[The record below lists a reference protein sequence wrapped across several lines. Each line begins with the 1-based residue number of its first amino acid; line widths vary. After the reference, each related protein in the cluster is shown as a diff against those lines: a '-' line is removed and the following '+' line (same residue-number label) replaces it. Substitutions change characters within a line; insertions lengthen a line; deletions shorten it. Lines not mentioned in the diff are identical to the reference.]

1 MSTIVQ
7 IQVNVDDARALSALT
22 NIDAMC
28 KSLSSSPVTIKIDA
42 GAMSQV
48 TGLSDAMRTLQGTM
62 SQTKFSQIGTSDE
75 SGKIAKV
82 SKEVKTYNDQL
93 GRTVEVTKK
102 VNKAGEAT
110 FSTKMTSD
118 FAKQNSAIAKQAQ
131 YMQEATAMYEQY
143 KAQSEAAAQP
153 TALQNQINMLTGVS
167 RKTKSAEDSWKSYFS
182 TAESASQKFI
192 SLDTGFANLSN
203 NIRTASD
210 SGKYAKG
217 TFSELSESVSGAKT
231 RLGALGTSFKNGKI
245 TAEEYARGVNDIATE
260 SAELTNRFANLKGGL
275 KETSGL
281 TKLLGGNFMQIAAK
295 QAAWQ
300 LLGDAVAGVKNS
312 FKEAL
317 STMKDVD
324 SELATV
330 RKVTGMSAEEIDAL
344 GDAAYSTA
352 SKYGVSANE
361 YLESVSTFARAGY
374 KEAAEGLGELA
385 IKTQLV
391 GDTNQDIATQFLLS
405 ADAAWKYNGNVE
417 KLSLALDKANVIDN
431 NYSTSIQKI
440 AEGLPIVANV
450 AAMAGMSMDETMAM
464 LGTITATT
472 QESGTKAATAARAL
486 ILNILGDTT
495 TEISDGVTATEESV
509 QSLSGIL
516 QKYAPDV
523 VAAAQATGELIN
535 PMEAIEALSKAAKDG
550 LISEADLMTMV
561 SALGGKLRTNQL
573 LALLENFDMYKSM
586 MEDMSTAA
594 GSADDELGVML
605 DTWAAKTNI
614 LKNTW
619 TEFVSHIA
627 DTEAI
632 KAGLDLVI
640 GLVEVLDSGFGK
652 FAVTVAGT
660 TVAVAL
666 LSKGIVAL
674 ETGITALALSQG
686 PLAAGVTT
694 TAAAFKV
701 LTGAMLANPLFW
713 VAGGAALIYGIVKGV
728 DALTTTY
735 DEQGA
740 VVQQLESEYE
750 AAYGQGSRLDE
761 LKSKTEALTEA
772 EQRELDILKD
782 RAEVAKSNLQ
792 EEKDAEYDLW
802 RQGWTSAST
811 TGKYDEFG
819 NYLGEEYTTKATQWL
834 NGFRGAI
841 ADVRAE
847 YEEGKML
854 DSEYAQRLSEIS
866 SGYDDL
872 VEQIEDY
879 QEEGREIPSSLQEIL
894 DLYNSLN
901 HQIAEITQTTGDAE
915 GATENTA
922 SSLEATANAA
932 NAAADALKRY
942 NNEIEQLGNREE
954 NADAMQTMFNNAVE
968 DFNQGK
974 LGSSYIRGLVDTL
987 LPPEVFRELG
997 YSYEAGMNEL
1007 LNSVTGR
1014 VLASDNPGNAWY
1026 NELLAARDSGI
1037 LDGII
1042 DFDESGG
1049 IKAIAS
1055 YKKVAEAMHTT
1066 EAFAQAS
1073 TEHLMAQKDGLTYTG
1088 EQATNVIKQVN
1099 EQLEKS
1105 GAISDENSVGFKSF
1119 VDALSSVTGASS
1131 EGTLF
1136 EQIEALSNAGAID
1149 WNALLGVDSADAGLQ
1164 KIKALFAELEASK
1177 DEASSSGE
1185 DVGPQFN
1192 LDGLEATVDAYNEVA
1207 EAKKNAS
1214 GDVDGAVNVSGAEEA
1229 ERKLKDVKEAKSG
1242 AQGSVT
1248 TDVTANGASTAAGD
1262 IKEVGDAADNL
1273 PPHKFIRISA
1283 GGNAQ
1288 TVIGNVQL
1296 AINALKDKTVT
1307 LTVVERR
1314 VGAGGNSSGGM
1325 DITNPDF
1332 GNVTPTANGTDNFP
1346 GGTAIVNDGA
1356 PVNGSS
1362 AELIMDK
1369 QGAYI
1374 ANDGKIT
1381 AVELEPGA
1389 KVFTAKETQ
1398 EIFKEAKKSFISTFA
1413 GGSLKPNGGNSSGNG
1428 GVYGGS
1434 YSGGTGA
1441 GGSTAS
1447 SSSNDALKKEIDEKL
1462 DNLDK
1467 QIKLAQNRNDK
1478 AKEQALQQEAA
1489 KLIREYV
1496 QKYLDKGYS
1505 NTSNEVLDL
1514 LNKGYGYSDDLMN
1527 ELVDA
1532 LESLTNATDAANK
1545 LAEKEQALEKARQEL
1560 ENTKKQR
1567 TVRIYNAAT
1576 QQWEWVAKADD
1587 ILKAQ
1592 EKLAEAE
1599 KDYNDAKLEQELD
1612 AIRNGNIG
1620 DIGDLTMSPALRELI
1635 SKASEEEQRRI
1646 TDILHAISGGATG
1659 TVDATGES
1667 IFRSTDSHDVYYQFG
1682 DLKLSE
1688 AEAKTMTV
1696 KELADQ
1702 LRTLSLT

>member
-7 IQVNVDDARALSALT
+7 IQVNVDDAKALSALT
-22 NIDAMC
+22 NIENIG
-28 KSLSSSPVTIKIDA
+28 KRLSSTPIEIKIN
-42 GAMSQV
+42 
-48 TGLSDAMRTLQGTM
+48 
-62 SQTKFSQIGTSDE
+62 
-75 SGKIAKV
+75 SGDGEKV
-82 SKEVKTYNDQL
+82 ARSAISL
-93 GRTVEVTKK
+93 
-102 VNKAGEAT
+102 
-110 FSTKMTSD
+110 
-118 FAKQNSAIAKQAQ
+118 AKQRTELAKASAKQAAAEVKLQ
-131 YMQEATAMYEQY
+131 TAQEKTKQTANNLAAQQE
-143 KAQSEAAAQP
+143 KTAQSANRLAAKQIKAASSTSKMGTEAQK
-153 TALQNQINMLTGVS
+153 TSVLT
-167 RKTKSAEDSWKSYFS
+167 D
-182 TAESASQKFI
+182 
-192 SLDTGFANLSN
+192 
-203 NIRTASD
+203 
-210 SGKYAKG
+210 
-217 TFSELSESVSGAKT
+217 
-231 RLGALGTSFKNGKI
+231 
-245 TAEEYARGVNDIATE
+245 
-260 SAELTNRFANLKGGL
+260 
-275 KETSGL
+275 
-281 TKLLGGNFMQIAAK
+281 LLGDRLDRIVAK

-300 LLGDAVAGVKNS
+300 LIGNGIAAVKNAFS
-312 FKEAL
+312 DAL

-330 RKVTGMSAEEIDAL
+330 RKVTGMSVNEMNEL

-594 GSADDELGVML
+594 GSADDEMGVML

-619 TEFVSHIA
+619 TEFISHLI
-627 DTEAI
+627 DTSTI
-632 KAGLDLVI
+632 KIGLDAVTGFI
-640 GLVEVLDSGFGK
+640 KVLDSGFGH
-652 FAVTVAGT
+652 FAITVAGVT
-660 TVAVAL
+660 AAVAL
-666 LSKGIVAL
+666 LSKAMATL
-674 ETGITALALSQG
+674 SNTALISTLKGMLASVADFKTGFALLSETVMNS
-686 PLAAGVTT
+686 PALLAAAA
-694 TAAAFKV
+694 TAA
-701 LTGAMLANPLFW
+701 
-713 VAGGAALIYGIVKGV
+713 IYGIVKGV
-728 DALTTTY
+728 DVLTTTY
-735 DEQGA
+735 DEQVA

-792 EEKDAEYDLW
+792 KEKDAEYDLW
-802 RQGWTSAST
+802 RQGWTNAST

-834 NGFRGAI
+834 NSFKGAI
-841 ADVRAE
+841 AGVRAE

-872 VEQIEDY
+872 VEQIEHY
-879 QEEGREIPSSLQEIL
+879 KEEGREIPSSLQEIL

-1073 TEHLMAQKDGLTYTG
+1073 TEHLMAQQDGLTYTG

-1177 DEASSSGE
+1177 DEASSGGE

-1229 ERKLKDVKEAKSG
+1229 EQKLNNVKNAKSG
-1242 AQGSVT
+1242 AQGAASVA
-1248 TDVTANGASTAAGD
+1248 VTADGASTAAGEIGD
-1262 IKEVGDAADNL
+1262 VSDAASNL
-1273 PPHKFIRISA
+1273 PPRKNVTINA
-1283 GGNAQ
+1283 GGNALG
-1288 TVIGNVQL
+1288 VIDSIKSSMASVR
-1296 AINALKDKTVT
+1296 DKTVT
-1307 LTVVERR
+1307 ITVVEKH
-1314 VGAGGNSSGGM
+1314 VNGKGSTTGGFGPADSGSGG
-1325 DITNPDF
+1325 DYHLAQGAEDF
-1332 GNVTPTANGTDNFP
+1332 V
-1346 GGTAIVNDGA
+1346 GGKAIVNDGA

-1374 ANDGKIT
+1374 ANDGKMT

-1428 GVYGGS
+1428 GVYSGS

-1447 SSSNDALKKEIDEKL
+1447 NSDDALKKEIDEKL

-1592 EKLAEAE
+1592 EKLADAE

-1688 AEAKTMTV
+1688 AEAKNMTV

>member
-7 IQVNVDDARALSALT
+7 IQVNVDDAKALSSLT
-22 NIDAMC
+22 NIENII
-28 KSLSSSPVTIKIDA
+28 KRINNTPIKISSA
-42 GAMSQV
+42 GVDLPSGGNGSGAGFGGGGSSGAGV
-48 TGLSDAMRTLQGTM
+48 LRDVSNAATNLDTRLAKLSNSIKNADN
-62 SQTKFSQIGTSDE
+62 
-75 SGKIAKV
+75 SGKHAKDNFKGLAQSV
-82 SKEVKTYNDQL
+82 SATKEKL
-93 GRTVEVTKK
+93 
-102 VNKAGEAT
+102 
-110 FSTKMTSD
+110 STLT
-118 FAKQNSAIAKQAQ
+118 
-131 YMQEATAMYEQY
+131 TQY
-143 KAQSEAAAQP
+143 KGGKIS
-153 TALQNQINMLTGVS
+153 QNEYVSGV
-167 RKTKSAEDSWKSYFS
+167 KEISAESVKL
-182 TAESASQKFI
+182 TNQ
-192 SLDTGFANLSN
+192 FANLEG
-203 NIRTASD
+203 NI
-210 SGKYAKG
+210 
-217 TFSELSESVSGAKT
+217 
-231 RLGALGTSFKNGKI
+231 
-245 TAEEYARGVNDIATE
+245 
-260 SAELTNRFANLKGGL
+260 

-300 LLGDAVAGVKNS
+300 LLGDAVAGVKNA
-312 FKEAL
+312 FKEAF

-330 RKVTGMSAEEIDAL
+330 QKVTGMSAEEIDAL

-361 YLESVSTFARAGY
+361 YLESVSRFARAGY

-523 VAAAQATGELIN
+523 VAAAKATGELIN

-594 GSADDELGVML
+594 GSADDEMGVML

-735 DEQGA
+735 DEQVA

-792 EEKDAEYDLW
+792 EAKDAEYDLW
-802 RQGWTSAST
+802 RQGWTNAST

-872 VEQIEDY
+872 VEQIEHY

-922 SSLEATANAA
+922 SSLKE
-932 NAAADALKRY
+932 AADAADAAAQAVERY
-942 NNEIEQLGNREE
+942 NNALNGLGDRAAGATDIQNKF
-954 NADAMQTMFNNAVE
+954 NKALADFQE
-968 DFNQGK
+968 GK
-974 LGSSYIRGLVDTL
+974 LGSV
-987 LPPEVFRELG
+987 ELG
-997 YSYEAGMNEL
+997 AWIDAYIPDDVKREFNYNVQDMMDWAM
-1007 LNSVTGR
+1007 NSVTGR
-1014 VLASDNPGNAWY
+1014 VLTSDNMAAAWGQEIKKAY
-1026 NELLAARDSGI
+1026 QNGDLAGIVEMNEDMSQITWIKSYDALAEKMQTTSAMAKEFTSYLDNYHDGVMYTAEEAQQIVGDVGKALAESVSDGTTSLSG
-1037 LDGII
+1037 
-1042 DFDESGG
+1042 F
-1049 IKAIAS
+1049 
-1055 YKKVAEAMHTT
+1055 T
-1066 EAFAQAS
+1066 QALSEITGAKTS
-1073 TEHLMAQKDGLTYTG
+1073 TELSGVFERLMA
-1088 EQATNVIKQVN
+1088 N
-1099 EQLEKS
+1099 
-1105 GAISDENSVGFKSF
+1105 
-1119 VDALSSVTGASS
+1119 
-1131 EGTLF
+1131 
-1136 EQIEALSNAGAID
+1136 GAID
-1149 WNALLGVDSADAGLQ
+1149 WNTMFGVSTMDEAMQKVNDYLYSMDAGLNKLSENPADV
-1164 KIKALFAELEASK
+1164 KINFDA
-1177 DEASSSGE
+1177 DEAMAGLNDLESKKE
-1185 DVGPQFN
+1185 QVKGPAEVQ
-1192 LDGLEATVDAYNEVA
+1192 ATVT
-1207 EAKKNAS
+1207 
-1214 GDVDGAVNVSGAEEA
+1214 GAEDA
-1229 ERKLKDVKEAKSG
+1229 EQKLNNVQNAKSG
-1242 AQGSVT
+1242 AQGPVSMFISA
-1248 TDVTANGASTAAGD
+1248 DGASTAANEIGN
-1262 IKEVGDAADNL
+1262 VGDAANGL
-1273 PPHKFIRISA
+1273 PGSKNIRVSA
-1283 GGNAQ
+1283 GGNALG
-1288 TVIGNVQL
+1288 VIGSVQGGL
-1296 AINALKDKTVT
+1296 DSLHDKTVT
-1307 LTVVERR
+1307 INVVEKRF
-1314 VGAGGNSSGGM
+1314 GANGGSFDWGS
-1325 DITNPDF
+1325 
-1332 GNVTPTANGTDNFP
+1332 GNVHSDAISGLIPGSAQGTDNFQ
-1346 GGTAIVNDGA
+1346 GGPVIVNDGA

-1374 ANDGKIT
+1374 ANDGKMT

-1389 KVFTAKETQ
+1389 RIFNAKETQ
-1398 EIFKEAKKSFISTFA
+1398 EIFKDAKKSFISTFA
-1413 GGSLKPNGGNSSGNG
+1413 GGGGLPILGGNSSGNG

-1688 AEAKTMTV
+1688 AEAKNMTV

>member
-7 IQVNVDDARALSALT
+7 IQVNIDDAKALSSLT
-22 NIDAMC
+22 NIENII
-28 KSLSSSPVTIKIDA
+28 KRINNTPIKISSA
-42 GAMSQV
+42 GVDLPSGGNGSGAGFGGGGSSGAGV
-48 TGLSDAMRTLQGTM
+48 LRDVSNAATNLDTRLAKLSNSIKNADN
-62 SQTKFSQIGTSDE
+62 
-75 SGKIAKV
+75 SGKHAKDNFKGLAQSV
-82 SKEVKTYNDQL
+82 SATKEKL
-93 GRTVEVTKK
+93 
-102 VNKAGEAT
+102 
-110 FSTKMTSD
+110 STLT
-118 FAKQNSAIAKQAQ
+118 
-131 YMQEATAMYEQY
+131 TQY
-143 KAQSEAAAQP
+143 KGGKIS
-153 TALQNQINMLTGVS
+153 QNEYVSGV
-167 RKTKSAEDSWKSYFS
+167 KEISAESVKL
-182 TAESASQKFI
+182 TNQ
-192 SLDTGFANLSN
+192 FANLEG
-203 NIRTASD
+203 NI
-210 SGKYAKG
+210 
-217 TFSELSESVSGAKT
+217 
-231 RLGALGTSFKNGKI
+231 
-245 TAEEYARGVNDIATE
+245 
-260 SAELTNRFANLKGGL
+260 

-523 VAAAQATGELIN
+523 VAAAKATGELIN

-586 MEDMSTAA
+586 MEDMSAAA

-619 TEFVSHIA
+619 TEFISHLI
-627 DTEAI
+627 DTSAI
-632 KAGLDLVI
+632 KIGLDAVTGFI
-640 GLVEVLDSGFGK
+640 KVLDSDFGH
-652 FAVTVAGT
+652 FAITVAGVT
-660 TVAVAL
+660 AAVAL
-666 LSKGIVAL
+666 LSKAMATL
-674 ETGITALALSQG
+674 SSTALISTLTGMLTSVADFKAGFALLSETVMKN
-686 PLAAGVTT
+686 PVLLAAAA
-694 TAAAFKV
+694 TAA
-701 LTGAMLANPLFW
+701 
-713 VAGGAALIYGIVKGV
+713 IYGIVKGV

-735 DEQGA
+735 DEQVA

-772 EQRELDILKD
+772 ERREKEILQE
-782 RAEVAKSNLQ
+782 RADVANLNLQ
-792 EEKDAEYDLW
+792 QAKDAEYDLW
-802 RQGWTSAST
+802 RQGWTNAST

-841 ADVRAE
+841 AGVRAE

-872 VEQIEDY
+872 VEQIEHY

-922 SSLEATANAA
+922 SSLKE
-932 NAAADALKRY
+932 AADAADAAAQAVERY
-942 NNEIEQLGNREE
+942 NNALNGLGDRAAGATDIQNKF
-954 NADAMQTMFNNAVE
+954 NKALADFQE
-968 DFNQGK
+968 GK
-974 LGSSYIRGLVDTL
+974 LGSV
-987 LPPEVFRELG
+987 ELG
-997 YSYEAGMNEL
+997 AWIDAYIPDDVKREFNYNVQDMMDWAM
-1007 LNSVTGR
+1007 NSVTGR
-1014 VLASDNPGNAWY
+1014 VLTSDNMAAAWGQEIKKAY
-1026 NELLAARDSGI
+1026 QNGDLAGIVEMNEDMSQITWIKSYDALAEKMQTTSAMAKEFTSYLDNYHDGVMYTAEEAQQIVGDVGKALAESVSDGTTSLSG
-1037 LDGII
+1037 
-1042 DFDESGG
+1042 F
-1049 IKAIAS
+1049 
-1055 YKKVAEAMHTT
+1055 T
-1066 EAFAQAS
+1066 QALSEITGAKTS
-1073 TEHLMAQKDGLTYTG
+1073 TELSGVFERLMA
-1088 EQATNVIKQVN
+1088 N
-1099 EQLEKS
+1099 
-1105 GAISDENSVGFKSF
+1105 
-1119 VDALSSVTGASS
+1119 
-1131 EGTLF
+1131 
-1136 EQIEALSNAGAID
+1136 GAID
-1149 WNALLGVDSADAGLQ
+1149 WNTMFGVSTMDEAMQKVNDYLYSMDAGLNKLSENPADV
-1164 KIKALFAELEASK
+1164 KINFDA
-1177 DEASSSGE
+1177 DEAMAGLNDLESKKE
-1185 DVGPQFN
+1185 QVKGPAEVQ
-1192 LDGLEATVDAYNEVA
+1192 ATVT
-1207 EAKKNAS
+1207 
-1214 GDVDGAVNVSGAEEA
+1214 GAEDA
-1229 ERKLKDVKEAKSG
+1229 EQKLNNVQNAKSG
-1242 AQGSVT
+1242 AQGPVSMFISA
-1248 TDVTANGASTAAGD
+1248 DGASTAANEIGN
-1262 IKEVGDAADNL
+1262 VGDAANGL
-1273 PPHKFIRISA
+1273 PGSKNIRVSA
-1283 GGNAQ
+1283 GGNALG
-1288 TVIGNVQL
+1288 VIGSVQGGL
-1296 AINALKDKTVT
+1296 DSLHDKTVT
-1307 LTVVERR
+1307 INVVEKRF
-1314 VGAGGNSSGGM
+1314 GANGGSFDWGS
-1325 DITNPDF
+1325 
-1332 GNVTPTANGTDNFP
+1332 GNVHSDAISGLIPGSAQGTDNFQ
-1346 GGTAIVNDGA
+1346 GGPVIVNDGA

-1389 KVFTAKETQ
+1389 RIFNAKETQ
-1398 EIFKEAKKSFISTFA
+1398 EIFKDAKKSFISTFA
-1413 GGSLKPNGGNSSGNG
+1413 GGGGLPILGGNSSGNG

-1532 LESLTNATDAANK
+1532 LESLTNATDEANK

-1688 AEAKTMTV
+1688 AEAKNMTV

>member
-7 IQVNVDDARALSALT
+7 IQVNIDDAKALSSLT
-22 NIDAMC
+22 NIENII
-28 KSLSSSPVTIKIDA
+28 KRINNTPIKISSA
-42 GAMSQV
+42 GVDLPSGGNGSGAGFGGGGSSGAGV
-48 TGLSDAMRTLQGTM
+48 LRDVSNAATNLDTRLAKLSNSIKNADN
-62 SQTKFSQIGTSDE
+62 
-75 SGKIAKV
+75 SGKHAKDNFKGLAQSV
-82 SKEVKTYNDQL
+82 SATKEKL
-93 GRTVEVTKK
+93 
-102 VNKAGEAT
+102 
-110 FSTKMTSD
+110 STLT
-118 FAKQNSAIAKQAQ
+118 
-131 YMQEATAMYEQY
+131 TQY
-143 KAQSEAAAQP
+143 KGGKIS
-153 TALQNQINMLTGVS
+153 QNEYVSGV
-167 RKTKSAEDSWKSYFS
+167 KEISAESVKL
-182 TAESASQKFI
+182 TNQ
-192 SLDTGFANLSN
+192 FANLEG
-203 NIRTASD
+203 NI
-210 SGKYAKG
+210 
-217 TFSELSESVSGAKT
+217 
-231 RLGALGTSFKNGKI
+231 
-245 TAEEYARGVNDIATE
+245 
-260 SAELTNRFANLKGGL
+260 

-523 VAAAQATGELIN
+523 VAAAKATGELIN

-594 GSADDELGVML
+594 GSADDEMGVML

-619 TEFVSHIA
+619 TEFISHLI
-627 DTEAI
+627 DTSAI
-632 KAGLDLVI
+632 KIGLDAVTGFI
-640 GLVEVLDSGFGK
+640 KVLDSDFGK
-652 FAVTVAGT
+652 FAVTVAGVTAVVGGLQSAFGALGKTNFGKTFKQILDGAT
-660 TVAVAL
+660 TL
-666 LSKGIVAL
+666 KEG
-674 ETGITALALSQG
+674 
-686 PLAAGVTT
+686 LAAL
-694 TAAAFKV
+694 TA
-701 LTGAMLANPLFW
+701 ANPLLFA
-713 VAGGAALIYGIVKGV
+713 VAAGTAAGYGIAKLIDRLNVSFEEQTQIVEDLQQKY
-728 DALTTTY
+728 DALY
-735 DEQGA
+735 GSG
-740 VVQQLESEYE
+740 SEYE
-750 AAYGQGSRLDE
+750 NLAQRADSLTDAEKNRLKV
-761 LKSKTEALTEA
+761 LEA
-772 EQRELDILKD
+772 EKIAQEDIIKLETQRRADKFKNDWNANVTGNAVISSKFGGILSNYNTEGQKSLAILKD
-782 RAEVAKSNLQ
+782 NVDWLSQSYE
-792 EEKDAEYDLW
+792 
-802 RQGWTSAST
+802 QGT
-811 TGKYDEFG
+811 
-819 NYLGEEYTTKATQWL
+819 
-834 NGFRGAI
+834 
-841 ADVRAE
+841 
-847 YEEGKML
+847 
-854 DSEYAQRLSEIS
+854 LS
-866 SGYDDL
+866 
-872 VEQIEDY
+872 QEDY
-879 QEEGREIPSSLQEIL
+879 RSGLSDLINTYKDTATTIRELKDGGATVTESMSEFLDTYDKAAQMLAEFAGSSDE
-894 DLYNSLN
+894 
-901 HQIAEITQTTGDAE
+901 AA

-922 SSLEATANAA
+922 SSLKE
-932 NAAADALKRY
+932 AADAADAAAQAVERY
-942 NNEIEQLGNREE
+942 NNALSGLSDREE
-954 NADAMQTMFNNAVE
+954 AANDIQSKFNKALK
-968 DFNQGK
+968 DFQDGK
-974 LGSSYIRGLVDTL
+974 LGSIELGKFLDTYIPDDVK
-987 LPPEVFRELG
+987 RELKYNIDDMMEWVLNG
-997 YSYEAGMNEL
+997 NVGRI
-1007 LNSVTGR
+1007 LNS
-1014 VLASDNPGNAWY
+1014 DNMFGEFYDVIKENV
-1026 NELLAARDSGI
+1026 DSGA
-1037 LDGII
+1037 LDGIVTM
-1042 DFDESGG
+1042 DEQGV
-1049 IKAIAS
+1049 IRTITS
-1055 YKKVAEAMHTT
+1055 YKELAEALQIT
-1066 EAFAQAS
+1066 EAQA
-1073 TEHLMAQKDGLTYTG
+1073 EALGHGLSNYMNGVFYTG
-1088 EQATNVIKQVN
+1088 EEAQKIVGDVGKVLSTSFSDGTASLSDFTQALSEITGANTSTELSGVFEGLMRAGALDWKTMLGAGSMEEAMQIINSYLHSIDEGVDELSENPADVKINFDADEAMAGLNDLESKKEQVEGPAEVQAT
-1099 EQLEKS
+1099 
-1105 GAISDENSVGFKSF
+1105 
-1119 VDALSSVTGASS
+1119 VTGA
-1131 EGTLF
+1131 EDA
-1136 EQIEALSNAGAID
+1136 EQKLN
-1149 WNALLGVDSADAGLQ
+1149 
-1164 KIKALFAELEASK
+1164 
-1177 DEASSSGE
+1177 
-1185 DVGPQFN
+1185 
-1192 LDGLEATVDAYNEVA
+1192 
-1207 EAKKNAS
+1207 
-1214 GDVDGAVNVSGAEEA
+1214 NVQN
-1229 ERKLKDVKEAKSG
+1229 AKSG
-1242 AQGSVT
+1242 AQGPVSMFISA
-1248 TDVTANGASTAAGD
+1248 DGASTAANEIGN
-1262 IKEVGDAADNL
+1262 VGDAANGL
-1273 PPHKFIRISA
+1273 PGSKNIRVSA
-1283 GGNAQ
+1283 GGNALG
-1288 TVIGNVQL
+1288 VIGSVQGGL
-1296 AINALKDKTVT
+1296 DSLHDKTVT
-1307 LTVVERR
+1307 INVVEKRF
-1314 VGAGGNSSGGM
+1314 GANGGSFDWGS
-1325 DITNPDF
+1325 
-1332 GNVTPTANGTDNFP
+1332 GNVHSDAISGLLPQSAQGTDNFQ
-1346 GGTAIVNDGA
+1346 GGPVIVNDGA

-1381 AVELEPGA
+1381 ALELEPGA
-1389 KVFTAKETQ
+1389 RIFNAKETQ
-1398 EIFKEAKKSFISTFA
+1398 EIFKDAKKSFISTFA
-1413 GGSLKPNGGNSSGNG
+1413 GGTGLVRPGGNSSGNG

-1441 GGSTAS
+1441 SGSTAS

-1532 LESLTNATDAANK
+1532 LESLTNATDEANK

-1688 AEAKTMTV
+1688 AEAKNMTV

>member
-28 KSLSSSPVTIKIDA
+28 KSLSSSPVTIKVDA

-48 TGLSDAMRTLQGTM
+48 TGLSDAMRTLQSTM
-62 SQTKFSQIGTSDE
+62 SQTKFSQMGASDE

-167 RKTKSAEDSWKSYFS
+167 RETKSAEDSWKSYFS
-182 TAESASQKFI
+182 TAESTSGKLT

-203 NIRTASD
+203 NIRTAAD

-217 TFSELSESVSGAKT
+217 TFSELSESVSGAKM
-231 RLGALGTSFKNGKI
+231 RLNALDDNFQSGKI
-245 TAEEYARGVNDIATE
+245 TADEYAQGVNDIAKE
-260 SAELTNRFANLKGGL
+260 SAELTNRFANLKSGV

-281 TKLLGGNFMQIAAK
+281 TKLLGDDFMQIAAK

-300 LLGDAVAGVKNS
+300 LLGDAVAGVKNA

-330 RKVTGMSAEEIDAL
+330 QKVTGMSAEEIDAL

-509 QSLSGIL
+509 QSLSGVL

-619 TEFVSHIA
+619 TEFISHLI
-627 DTEAI
+627 DTSAI
-632 KAGLDLVI
+632 KIGLDAVTGFI
-640 GLVEVLDSGFGK
+640 KVLDSDFGK
-652 FAVTVAGT
+652 FAITVAGVTAVVGGLQSAFGALGKTNFGQTFKQILDGAT
-660 TVAVAL
+660 TL
-666 LSKGIVAL
+666 KEG
-674 ETGITALALSQG
+674 
-686 PLAAGVTT
+686 LAAL
-694 TAAAFKV
+694 TA
-701 LTGAMLANPLFW
+701 ANPLLFA
-713 VAGGAALIYGIVKGV
+713 VAAGTAAGYGIAKLIDRLNVSFEEQTQIVEELQQKY
-728 DALTTTY
+728 DALY
-735 DEQGA
+735 GSG
-740 VVQQLESEYE
+740 SEYE
-750 AAYGQGSRLDE
+750 DLAQRADS
-761 LKSKTEALTEA
+761 LTEA
-772 EQRELDILKD
+772 EKNRLQVLEAEKIALEDTIKLETQRRADKFKGDWNKEVGTYSVTLSKFGGVLNYNTEGQKSLAILKD
-782 RAEVAKSNLQ
+782 NVDWLSQSYE
-792 EEKDAEYDLW
+792 
-802 RQGWTSAST
+802 QGTVS
-811 TGKYDEFG
+811 
-819 NYLGEEYTTKATQWL
+819 Q
-834 NGFRGAI
+834 
-841 ADVRAE
+841 
-847 YEEGKML
+847 
-854 DSEYAQRLSEIS
+854 
-866 SGYDDL
+866 
-872 VEQIEDY
+872 EDY
-879 QEEGREIPSSLQEIL
+879 RSGLSDLINTYKDTATTIRELKDGGATVTESMSEFLDTYDKAAQMLAEFAGSSDE
-894 DLYNSLN
+894 
-901 HQIAEITQTTGDAE
+901 AA

-1073 TEHLMAQKDGLTYTG
+1073 TEHLMAQQDGLTYTG

-1177 DEASSSGE
+1177 DEASSGGE

-1229 ERKLKDVKEAKSG
+1229 EQKLNDVQNAKSG

-1262 IKEVGDAADNL
+1262 IKEVGDAANNL

-1332 GNVTPTANGTDNFP
+1332 GGVTLTANGTDNFP

-1374 ANDGKIT
+1374 ANDGKMT

-1413 GGSLKPNGGNSSGNG
+1413 GGSLKPNGGSSSGNG
-1428 GVYGGS
+1428 GVYSGS

-1688 AEAKTMTV
+1688 AEAKNMTV

>member
-7 IQVNVDDARALSALT
+7 IQVNVDDAKALSSLT
-22 NIDAMC
+22 NIENII
-28 KSLSSSPVTIKIDA
+28 KRINNTPIKISSA
-42 GAMSQV
+42 GVDLPSGGIGSGAGFGGGGSSGAGV
-48 TGLSDAMRTLQGTM
+48 LRDVSTAATNLDTRLAKLSNSIKNADN
-62 SQTKFSQIGTSDE
+62 
-75 SGKIAKV
+75 SGKHAKDNFKGLAQSV
-82 SKEVKTYNDQL
+82 SATKEKL
-93 GRTVEVTKK
+93 
-102 VNKAGEAT
+102 
-110 FSTKMTSD
+110 STLT
-118 FAKQNSAIAKQAQ
+118 
-131 YMQEATAMYEQY
+131 TQY
-143 KAQSEAAAQP
+143 KGGKISQSEYVS
-153 TALQNQINMLTGVS
+153 GV
-167 RKTKSAEDSWKSYFS
+167 KEISAESVKL
-182 TAESASQKFI
+182 TNQ
-192 SLDTGFANLSN
+192 FANLEG
-203 NIRTASD
+203 NI
-210 SGKYAKG
+210 
-217 TFSELSESVSGAKT
+217 
-231 RLGALGTSFKNGKI
+231 
-245 TAEEYARGVNDIATE
+245 
-260 SAELTNRFANLKGGL
+260 

-281 TKLLGGNFMQIAAK
+281 TKLLGDNFMQIAAK

-300 LLGDAVAGVKNS
+300 LLGDAVAGVKNA

-330 RKVTGMSAEEIDAL
+330 QKVTGMSAEEIDAL

-509 QSLSGIL
+509 QSLSGVL

-594 GSADDELGVML
+594 GSADDEMGVML

-619 TEFVSHIA
+619 TEFISHLI
-627 DTEAI
+627 DTSAI
-632 KAGLDLVI
+632 KIGLDAVTGFI
-640 GLVEVLDSGFGK
+640 KVLDSDFGK
-652 FAVTVAGT
+652 FAITVAGVT
-660 TVAVAL
+660 AVVGGLQSAFGAL
-666 LSKGIVAL
+666 GKTNFGKTFKQILDGAATLKEG
-674 ETGITALALSQG
+674 
-686 PLAAGVTT
+686 LAAL
-694 TAAAFKV
+694 TA
-701 LTGAMLANPLFW
+701 ANPLLFA
-713 VAGGAALIYGIVKGV
+713 VAAGTAAGYGIAKLVDHLNVSFEEQTQIVEELQQKY
-728 DALTTTY
+728 DALY
-735 DEQGA
+735 GGG
-740 VVQQLESEYE
+740 SEYE
-750 AAYGQGSRLDE
+750 DLVQRADS
-761 LKSKTEALTEA
+761 LTEA
-772 EQRELDILKD
+772 EKNRLQVLEAEKIALEDTIKLEAQRRADKFKDDWNDEVKGNAVVSSKFGGILNYNTEGQKALAILKD
-782 RAEVAKSNLQ
+782 NVDWLSQSYEQGTISQGDYRSGLSDLINTYKDTATTIRELKDGGATVTESMSDFLDTYDKAAQMLAEFAGS
-792 EEKDAEYDLW
+792 
-802 RQGWTSAST
+802 S
-811 TGKYDEFG
+811 DE
-819 NYLGEEYTTKATQWL
+819 A
-834 NGFRGAI
+834 A
-841 ADVRAE
+841 
-847 YEEGKML
+847 
-854 DSEYAQRLSEIS
+854 
-866 SGYDDL
+866 
-872 VEQIEDY
+872 
-879 QEEGREIPSSLQEIL
+879 
-894 DLYNSLN
+894 
-901 HQIAEITQTTGDAE
+901 

-1073 TEHLMAQKDGLTYTG
+1073 TEHLMAQQDGLTYTG

-1177 DEASSSGE
+1177 DEASSGGE

-1229 ERKLKDVKEAKSG
+1229 EQKLNDVKEAKSG

-1307 LTVVERR
+1307 LTVVEKH
-1314 VGAGGNSSGGM
+1314 VNGKGNSSGGM

-1332 GNVTPTANGTDNFP
+1332 GNVTPIANGTDNFA
-1346 GGTAIVNDGA
+1346 GGKAIVNDGA

-1413 GGSLKPNGGNSSGNG
+1413 GGSLKPNGGSSSGNG
-1428 GVYGGS
+1428 GVYSGS

-1592 EKLAEAE
+1592 EKLADAE

-1667 IFRSTDSHDVYYQFG
+1667 IFRSSDSHDVYYQFG

-1688 AEAKTMTV
+1688 AEAKNMTV

>member
-7 IQVNVDDARALSALT
+7 IQVNVDDAKALSALT
-22 NIDAMC
+22 NIENIG
-28 KSLSSSPVTIKIDA
+28 KRLSSTPIEIKIN
-42 GAMSQV
+42 
-48 TGLSDAMRTLQGTM
+48 
-62 SQTKFSQIGTSDE
+62 
-75 SGKIAKV
+75 SGDGEKV
-82 SKEVKTYNDQL
+82 ARSAISL
-93 GRTVEVTKK
+93 
-102 VNKAGEAT
+102 
-110 FSTKMTSD
+110 
-118 FAKQNSAIAKQAQ
+118 AKQRAELAKASAKQAAAEVKLQ
-131 YMQEATAMYEQY
+131 TAQEKTKQTANNLAAQQE
-143 KAQSEAAAQP
+143 KTAQSANRLAAKQIKAASSTSKMGTEAQK
-153 TALQNQINMLTGVS
+153 TSVLT
-167 RKTKSAEDSWKSYFS
+167 D
-182 TAESASQKFI
+182 
-192 SLDTGFANLSN
+192 
-203 NIRTASD
+203 
-210 SGKYAKG
+210 
-217 TFSELSESVSGAKT
+217 
-231 RLGALGTSFKNGKI
+231 
-245 TAEEYARGVNDIATE
+245 
-260 SAELTNRFANLKGGL
+260 
-275 KETSGL
+275 
-281 TKLLGGNFMQIAAK
+281 LLGDRLDRIVAK

-300 LLGDAVAGVKNS
+300 LIGNGIAAVKNAFS
-312 FKEAL
+312 DAL

-330 RKVTGMSAEEIDAL
+330 RKVTGMSVDEMNEL

-509 QSLSGIL
+509 QSLSGVL

-594 GSADDELGVML
+594 GSANTEIGVML
-605 DTWAAKTNI
+605 DTWESKANI

-619 TEFVSHIA
+619 TEFVSHLI
-627 DTEAI
+627 DTSAI
-632 KAGLDLVI
+632 KIGLDAVTGFI
-640 GLVEVLDSGFGK
+640 KVLDSDFGHL
-652 FAVTVAGT
+652 V
-660 TVAVAL
+660 
-666 LSKGIVAL
+666 
-674 ETGITALALSQG
+674 ITA
-686 PLAAGVTT
+686 
-694 TAAAFKV
+694 TAAATAATLMGKAFTAIKGSAFISMLKSMTQSTADFQAGWSLLKDALEKNSFSIAATAITTLISAVNLAVEATERGYDKIIDRGSEAKSEAENLSALYAEYTAAAEAVDGTAAADERLAQASAALAGALNVEQSAVDGLSDSYKNLTISKLEV
-701 LTGAMLANPLFW
+701 LADDAADAVEAAKNKITDPALNMGGIFGQMPTGLLKALGGDTPDKAITTVEQYVEAYNQLLDIRHEMLA
-713 VAGGAALIYGIVKGV
+713 ADKSSVKING
-728 DALTTTY
+728 
-735 DEQGA
+735 
-740 VVQQLESEYE
+740 
-750 AAYGQGSRLDE
+750 
-761 LKSKTEALTEA
+761 KTFSYN
-772 EQRELDILKD
+772 DILKAID
-782 RAEVAKSNLQ
+782 VLKPRVEDYNNAL
-792 EEKDAEYDLW
+792 EE
-802 RQGWTSAST
+802 Q
-811 TGKYDEFG
+811 
-819 NYLGEEYTTKATQWL
+819 Q
-834 NGFRGAI
+834 AI
-841 ADVRAE
+841 LDII
-847 YEEGKML
+847 EGKNNAAAG
-854 DSEYAQRLSEIS
+854 S
-866 SGYDDL
+866 
-872 VEQIEDY
+872 
-879 QEEGREIPSSLQEIL
+879 
-894 DLYNSLN
+894 
-901 HQIAEITQTTGDAE
+901 
-915 GATENTA
+915 TENTA
-922 SSLEATANAA
+922 SSLKE
-932 NAAADALKRY
+932 AADAADAAAQAVERY
-942 NNEIEQLGNREE
+942 NNALSGLSDREE
-954 NADAMQTMFNNAVE
+954 AANDIQSKFNKALK
-968 DFNQGK
+968 DFQDGK
-974 LGSSYIRGLVDTL
+974 LGSIELGKFLDTYIPDDVK
-987 LPPEVFRELG
+987 RELQYNIG
-997 YSYEAGMNEL
+997 DMMEWALNGNVGRI
-1007 LNSVTGR
+1007 LNS
-1014 VLASDNPGNAWY
+1014 GNMFGEFY
-1026 NELLAARDSGI
+1026 DVIKENVDSGA
-1037 LDGII
+1037 LDGIVTMDSNGVI
-1042 DFDESGG
+1042 QT
-1049 IKAIAS
+1049 ITS
-1055 YKKVAEAMHTT
+1055 YKELAEALQMT
-1066 EAFAQAS
+1066 EAQA
-1073 TEHLMAQKDGLTYTG
+1073 EALGHGLSNYMNGVFYTG
-1088 EQATNVIKQVN
+1088 EEAQQIVGDVGKVLST
-1099 EQLEKS
+1099 S
-1105 GAISDENSVGFKSF
+1105 FSDGTASLSDFTQ
-1119 VDALSSVTGASS
+1119 ALSEITGANTSTELS
-1131 EGTLF
+1131 GVFEGLMR
-1136 EQIEALSNAGAID
+1136 AGALDWKTMLGAGSMEEAMQMINDYLHSID
-1149 WNALLGVDSADAGLQ
+1149 EGVDQLSENPADV
-1164 KIKALFAELEASK
+1164 KINFDA
-1177 DEASSSGE
+1177 DEAVAG
-1185 DVGPQFN
+1185 
-1192 LDGLEATVDAYNEVA
+1192 LDGLEAKKEQVEGPAEVQATVT
-1207 EAKKNAS
+1207 
-1214 GDVDGAVNVSGAEEA
+1214 GAEEA
-1229 ERKLKDVKEAKSG
+1229 EQKLNNVENAKSG
-1242 AQGSVT
+1242 AQGAASVA
-1248 TDVTANGASTAAGD
+1248 VTADGASAAAGEIGD
-1262 IKEVGDAADNL
+1262 VSDAASNL
-1273 PPHKFIRISA
+1273 PARKNVTINA
-1283 GGNAQ
+1283 GGNALG
-1288 TVIGNVQL
+1288 VIDSIKSSMASVR
-1296 AINALKDKTVT
+1296 DKTVT
-1307 LTVVERR
+1307 ITVVEKH
-1314 VGAGGNSSGGM
+1314 VNGKGSTTGGFGPADSGSGG
-1325 DITNPDF
+1325 DYHLAQGAEDF
-1332 GNVTPTANGTDNFP
+1332 V
-1346 GGTAIVNDGA
+1346 GGKAIVNDGA

-1374 ANDGKIT
+1374 ANDGKMT

-1413 GGSLKPNGGNSSGNG
+1413 GGTGLVRPGGNSSGNG
-1428 GVYGGS
+1428 GVYSGS

-1447 SSSNDALKKEIDEKL
+1447 NSDDALKKEIDEKL

-1592 EKLAEAE
+1592 EKLADAE

-1688 AEAKTMTV
+1688 AEAKNMTV